1 MGAYS
6 KVVGHV
12 WELVSK
18 AREEW
23 ETEGNTRGGTAIT
36 SSMTD
41 THTLVAAV
49 AMGKGLKVSFNLTL
63 YLLTLFA
70 TGNNQ
75 K

>member
-41 THTLVAAV
+41 THTLVGAV
-49 AMGKGLKVSFNLTL
+49 AMGKGLKVCSGYYSVVQGFRTILN
-63 YLLTLFA
+63 
-70 TGNNQ
+70 
-75 K
+75 